1 MNNNISVVL
10 LGAGSSR
17 RFKSK
22 QIKQNVIINR
32 VSVLNH
38 SRIFF
43 AKYFSKS
50 NIFIVS
56 NKKVVI
62 KKLRCNEHI
71 IHGSSTRLKSL
82 HVALEN
88 IFQNNL
94 QTKYTLIHD
103 VARPILNIDDI
114 KKLITSM
121 KSGIDASTLG
131 YPLTNALK
139 DVKNSKILNNL
150 YKDKLWSSFTPQIFK
165 TTKLYKSIVNMVSN
179 GYHIDDDIEA
189 MMMNDFNCS
198 IVRSSPDNIKVTF
211 LEDIEV
217 IKRLL

>member
-1 MNNNISVVL
+1 MNNDISVVL

-17 RFKSK
+17 RFKSD
-22 QIKQNVIINR
+22 QIKQNIKINN
-32 VSVLNH
+32 VSILNY
-38 SRIFF
+38 SRLFF
-43 AKYFSKS
+43 NKYFSKS
-50 NIFIVS
+50 NIFIIS

-62 KKLRCNEHI
+62 SKLRSNEKI
-71 IHGSSTRLKSL
+71 IYGSSSRLKSL
-82 HVALEN
+82 HVALDS

-103 VARPILNIDDI
+103 VARPILNINDI
-114 KKLITSM
+114 KRLIISM
-121 KSGIDASTLG
+121 KSDIDASSLG

-139 DVKNSKILNNL
+139 NVKRNKVLNNL
-150 YKDKLWSSFTPQIFK
+150 YKDGLWSSFTPQIFK
-165 TTKLYKSIVNMVSN
+165 TGKLYKSIVKIISD

-189 MMMNDFNCS
+189 MMMNNFKCS
-198 IVRSSPDNIKVTF
+198 IVRSSPDNIKLTF

>member
-22 QIKQNVIINR
+22 LIKQNVIINR

-62 KKLRCNEHI
+62 NKLRCNEHI

-82 HVALEN
+82 HVALEK

-94 QTKYTLIHD
+94 QTEYTLVHD
-103 VARPILNIDDI
+103 AARPILNIDDI
-114 KKLITSM
+114 KKLIRSM
-121 KSGIDASTLG
+121 KPSVDASTLG

-139 DVKNSKILNNL
+139 DVKNNKVLNNL
-150 YKDKLWSSFTPQIFK
+150 YKDQLWSSFTPQIFR
-165 TTKLYKSIVNMVSN
+165 TIKLHKSIEKIISD

-189 MMMNDFNCS
+189 MMMNNFNCS

-211 LEDIEV
+211 LEDIDV